1 MVWGLA
7 MKKIGGLWSVAG
19 GVFGDDPFCYE
30 ESERRLCGVMQDRA
44 KINGKWLILG
54 DEIEGFKVMQ
64 IQERCVILEN
74 ENQEI
79 KTICLEK
86 TRRFF

>member
-1 MVWGLA
+1 MLGY
-7 MKKIGGLWSVAG
+7 
-19 GVFGDDPFCYE
+19 DPFVYE
-30 ESERRLCGVMQDRA
+30 ESEMRLFGVMQDRA

-64 IQERCVILEN
+64 IQEKCVILEN

>member
-1 MVWGLA
+1 MGL
-7 MKKIGGLWSVAG
+7 
-19 GVFGDDPFCYE
+19 F
-30 ESERRLCGVMQDRA
+30 GVMQDRA

-64 IQERCVILEN
+64 IQEKCVILEN

>member
-1 MVWGLA
+1 
-7 MKKIGGLWSVAG
+7 MKKIGGLLILVG
-19 GVFGDDPFCYE
+19 FVFGYDPFLYE
-30 ESERRLCGVMQDRA
+30 ESEMRLFGVMQDRA

-64 IQERCVILEN
+64 IQEKCVILEN

>member
-1 MVWGLA
+1 
-7 MKKIGGLWSVAG
+7 MKKIGGLLILVG
-19 GVFGDDPFCYE
+19 FVFGYVPIVYE
-30 ESERRLCGVMQDRA
+30 ESEMRRVGVMKDRA
-44 KINGKWLILG
+44 KNNGKWLILG

-64 IQERCVILEN
+64 IQEKCVILEN

>member
-1 MVWGLA
+1 
-7 MKKIGGLWSVAG
+7 MKKIGGLLILAG
-19 GVFGDDPFCYE
+19 FVFGYDPFFYE
-30 ESERRLCGVMQDRA
+30 EREMRLFGGLQDRV

-54 DEIEGFKVMQ
+54 DEIEGFKIMQ
-64 IQERCVILEN
+64 IQEKCVILEN
-74 ENQEI
+74 EKQET

>member
-1 MVWGLA
+1 MR
-7 MKKIGGLWSVAG
+7 IF
-19 GVFGDDPFCYE
+19 GVIK
-30 ESERRLCGVMQDRA
+30 DRA

-64 IQERCVILEN
+64 IQEKCVILEN

>member
-1 MVWGLA
+1 
-7 MKKIGGLWSVAG
+7 MKKIGGLLILAG
-19 GVFGDDPFCYE
+19 FVFGYDPFLYE
-30 ESERRLCGVMQDRA
+30 ESEMRLFGVMQDRA

-64 IQERCVILEN
+64 IQEKCVILEN

>member
-1 MVWGLA
+1 
-7 MKKIGGLWSVAG
+7 MKKIGGLLILVG
-19 GVFGDDPFCYE
+19 FVFGYDPFLYE
-30 ESERRLCGVMQDRA
+30 ESEMRLFGVMQDRA